1 MILHHTPVSHTIMWE
16 LVWNMNKRVAY
27 HLSKMNIKG
36 ISYNKELI
44 VHSQPSIKVLMDVS
58 KKKLCTHE
66 NSVHIFHLHS
76 MLTYFPHYVKSFKSF
91 KLFCLKYKMLVQL
104 I

>member
-1 MILHHTPVSHTIMWE
+1 
-16 LVWNMNKRVAY
+16 
-27 HLSKMNIKG
+27 MNIKG

-66 NSVHIFHLHS
+66 NSVHIFQLHS
-76 MLTYFPHYVKSFKSF
+76 MLTYFPHYVKSFKSLNHF
-91 KLFCLKYKMLVQL
+91 VFNIKYLC
-104 I
+104 IS

>member
-76 MLTYFPHYVKSFKSF
+76 MLTYFPHYVKSFKSLNYF
-91 KLFCLKYKMLVQL
+91 VFYVK
-104 I
+104 